1 MSQRSTRL
9 NPHSLSQSFVPPS
22 PNSVSSVSQTSYQ
35 IGVDGGGMKTECILV
50 DARGEIVAR
59 HLAPGC
65 NPSQAGL
72 EKARAILT
80 EALAALL
87 TQSQISN
94 AKPQITTTLLCMA
107 GNRAFWREAADAM
120 KDFGQ
125 ITTTDDS
132 LPVLELATGGAAGL
146 VLHAGTGSFVAAR
159 APDGSIHYAGGL
171 GWKFGDPGSGS
182 DLGRRAIGHALLELQ
197 GWAPPTALGV
207 ALKAHTGLA
216 DAAANTRFFYTAED
230 ANARIAGF
238 APRVL
243 ELANDGCA
251 PAQTAVACTVTD
263 LVEYARLVTAKLFG
277 SAVVPCGVSGAILN
291 SPPAIYALKALAE
304 THAWPVDY
312 RFIAEPPIE
321 GVRRLLLKG

>member
-1 MSQRSTRL
+1 MRHLWPLGINRL
-9 NPHSLSQSFVPPS
+9 IPAQPFAYFLMPMEFK
-22 PNSVSSVSQTSYQ
+22 
-35 IGVDGGGMKTECILV
+35 IGLDGGGTKTELILV
-50 DARGEIVAR
+50 DATGTVVAR
-59 HLAPGC
+59 HSAPGC
-65 NPSQAGL
+65 NPSQIGP
-72 EKARAILT
+72 EKAAVVVREAI
-80 EALAALL
+80 AALL
-87 TQSQISN
+87 AA
-94 AKPQITTTLLCMA
+94 AKPGGARPAIAATHLYTA
-107 GNRAFWREAADAM
+107 GSSIFW
-120 KDFGQ
+120 KDFAATLRDHGAVL
-125 ITTTDDS
+125 TGPDS
-132 LPVLELATGGAAGL
+132 LPVLELATGGAPGL

-197 GWAPPTALGV
+197 GWARPTALGA

-216 DAAANTRFFYTAED
+216 DAVANTRFFYTAED

-243 ELANDGCA
+243 ELADAGCA

-277 SAVVPCGVSGAILN
+277 SAVVPCGISGAILN
-291 SPPAIYALKALAE
+291 SPPAGFALKALAE

-312 RFIAEPPIE
+312 RFITEAPIE
-321 GVRRLLLKG
+321 GVRRLLLKS

>member
-1 MSQRSTRL
+1 MSFAV
-9 NPHSLSQSFVPPS
+9 NMKFK
-22 PNSVSSVSQTSYQ
+22 
-35 IGVDGGGMKTECILV
+35 IGLDGGGTKTELILV
-50 DARGEIVAR
+50 DAAGTVVAR
-59 HLAPGC
+59 HSAPGC
-65 NPSQAGL
+65 NPSQIGP
-72 EKARAILT
+72 EKA
-80 EALAALL
+80 AAVVRTAFAELV
-87 TQSQISN
+87 
-94 AKPQITTTLLCMA
+94 AKSKIENLRPAAAGTNTGPAAA
-107 GNRAFWREAADAM
+107 GNGAKSKIISTHLYTAGSPVFW
-120 KDFGQ
+120 KDFAATLREHGQ
-125 ITTTDDS
+125 VLTGPDS
-132 LPVLELATGGAAGL
+132 LPVLELATGGAPGL

-197 GWAPPTALGV
+197 GWAKPTALGD
-207 ALKAHTGLA
+207 ALKAHTKLA

-243 ELANDGCA
+243 ELASAGCA
-251 PAQTAVACTVTD
+251 PAQAALACTVTD
-263 LVEYARLVTAKLFG
+263 LVEYARLVTTKLFG

-312 RFIAEPPIE
+312 RFISEAPIE
-321 GVRRLLLKG
+321 GVRRLLVKS